1 MSNSSQSQITNENKN
16 SIKSG
21 DNSEKISS
29 DSSQVS
35 TIQNTLN
42 NAKFFESLLSRLEQE
57 NNQNKLKLDLKPIKD
72 FVNENKQIFKL
83 YENEDNIIDKIKTD
97 GDKLHFDDIMFEEIA
112 VKILSD
118 AYSLKEYSLYPYF
131 KSVLS
136 KNGRKVTK
144 ICYNKIDLEICDN
157 NGSKT
162 VDKKKEKKIP
172 IINLYRKKKITQ
184 GMIIN
189 KNLQHYIS

>member
-83 YENEDNIIDKIKTD
+83 YEN
-97 GDKLHFDDIMFEEIA
+97 
-112 VKILSD
+112 
-118 AYSLKEYSLYPYF
+118 
-131 KSVLS
+131 
-136 KNGRKVTK
+136 
-144 ICYNKIDLEICDN
+144 
-157 NGSKT
+157 
-162 VDKKKEKKIP
+162 
-172 IINLYRKKKITQ
+172 
-184 GMIIN
+184 
-189 KNLQHYIS
+189 